1 MNRTVFELYYF
12 VLLLLLSVLVPSLGV
27 ADDDSEPEPPTEY
40 RYEIASSPD
49 AHMVYEDTHYFEIV
63 SPESLSY
70 TFKLR
75 QAKDFGGDF
84 DRQYRKV
91 RMVVAEPVE
100 ACRPVLNDIENTV
113 VLVIRGGCSFLTKS
127 NLAEAGGAIAVIIA
141 DNDEE
146 NDDHMVD
153 MVDDAT
159 GRKVGIPSMFLMGK
173 DGLMI
178 RRQLVLQGL
187 DAAIINIPVNLT
199 GIAIGTAKQPPWT
212 LW

>member
-1 MNRTVFELYYF
+1 MNRTAFELSY
-12 VLLLLLSVLVPSLGV
+12 LLLLLSVLFPSLGV
-27 ADDDSEPEPPTEY
+27 ADDEPDPEPSTEY

-63 SPESLSY
+63 SPESLRY

-75 QAKDFGGDF
+75 QAKDFGGNF
-84 DRQYRKV
+84 DRQYKKI
-91 RMVVAEPVE
+91 RMVVAEPIE
-100 ACRPVLNDIENTV
+100 ACRPVVNNIENAV
-113 VLVIRGGCSFLTKS
+113 ALVLRGGCSFLTKS
-127 NLAEAGGAIAVIIA
+127 NLAENAGAIAVIIA
-141 DNDEE
+141 DNDEG

-173 DGLMI
+173 DGIMI
-178 RRQLVLQGL
+178 RRRLMLQGL
-187 DAAIINIPVNLT
+187 DEAIINIPVNLT
-199 GIAIGTAKQPPWT
+199 GVAIGTAKQPPWT

>member
-1 MNRTVFELYYF
+1 MNRTVFEFSYI
-12 VLLLLLSVLVPSLGV
+12 LLLLPVLFPSLGV
-27 ADDDSEPEPPTEY
+27 TDDESETEPPTEY

-63 SPESLSY
+63 SPESLRY

-75 QAKDFGGDF
+75 QAKDFGGSF
-84 DRQYRKV
+84 ERQYKKI
-91 RMVVAEPVE
+91 RMVIADPVE
-100 ACRPVLNDIENTV
+100 ACRPVVNDIENSV
-113 VLVIRGGCSFLTKS
+113 ALVLRGGCSFLTKS
-127 NLAEAGGAIAVIIA
+127 NLAEVAGAVAVIIA
-141 DNDEE
+141 DNDEA

-173 DGLMI
+173 DGIMI
-178 RRQLVLQGL
+178 RRHLMLQGL
-187 DAAIINIPVNLT
+187 DAAIINIPINLT
-199 GIAIGTAKQPPWT
+199 GVAIGTARQPPWT